1 MAEQCFLE
9 TLECDIEQ
17 AITALKKGA
26 QLLKYGCRG
35 KPKFCLFRLSND
47 ETLLIWYFGREENKL
62 WLNTVSRIVPGEST
76 AIFQR
81 YPWPEMEYQSFS
93 LIHGNEERSVDVS
106 NFFDGR
112 SIGGSMHLGTS
123 DVGSDSVAVHTR
135 LGGGSQTDNS
145 RISMSSAVS
154 SSSHGSGH
162 EEGSLGA
169 VLLWGEGIGDGVLGG
184 GERRV
189 GIPGDI
195 KLDALLPKPLE
206 AAVVLDVQNIS
217 CGGRHAALESGGQ
230 LGHGVDCDVSH
241 PQLVEALAASNIEFV
256 SCGQYHSCA
265 VTLSGDLYTWGD
277 GTHNSGLLGHGNNI
291 SHWTPKWVYG
301 LLEGMKVSSISCGH
315 WHTALV
321 TSTGQ
326 LFTFGDGTFGVL
338 GHGDRKSMYAP
349 REVESL
355 KRLKTVQAAC
365 GVWHTAAVVEVMVGY
380 SNASTCM
387 SGKLFTWGDGD
398 KGRLGHGDK
407 EQHLVPTCVAA
418 LVDHN
423 FRQVAC
429 GYSLTIALTTAG
441 QVFTMGSTTY
451 GQLGDPEADGKLP
464 GLVEGRLW
472 EAYVEEIVCGAYHV
486 AVLTHKTEVYTWDTQ
501 DRSTP
506 TLVEALKGK
515 QVKSIACGASFTAA
529 ICRHKWL
536 SGADQR
542 VCLGCRQPFGFIRK
556 QHNCYNCSAVFCH
569 ACSSKKALKAS
580 LAPNPN
586 RPYCVCEPC
595 LIKLKRAAESGVTV
609 GPLSRRWSPKFQ
621 EPPPSKSAM
630 IFEAVKHIDRKPL
643 CCSCTSVV
651 SPLPSWSTVDVPTG
665 FNSEFQAT
673 NSSIPKLKIASSYS
687 VPSPRAVSR
696 AVSPLSR
703 RLSPP
708 RATIPTPTISGLTV
722 TKAVVEDLKKTSA
735 TLSAENMSFRS
746 QIESLSHQL
755 LNQEKELQHSSQQLQ
770 NAIAMAAEEAIKSRA
785 AKEVIKSLTAQLK
798 EWADRFPKGASRHGR
813 SVSRSAGHPDM
824 PNDSHLMATA
834 DMVQQPDGKG
844 APLLPCKY
852 NVGMATKNVHDVDAN
867 GVISPHEGGRT
878 VESSFSS
885 QNERETETEWVEQD
899 DPGVYITLTTL
910 SDGGRDLKRVR
921 LRYQKPFSEREAE
934 QW

>member
-1 MAEQCFLE
+1 
-9 TLECDIEQ
+9 
-17 AITALKKGA
+17 
-26 QLLKYGCRG
+26 
-35 KPKFCLFRLSND
+35 
-47 ETLLIWYFGREENKL
+47 
-62 WLNTVSRIVPGEST
+62 
-76 AIFQR
+76 
-81 YPWPEMEYQSFS
+81 
-93 LIHGNEERSVDVS
+93 
-106 NFFDGR
+106 
-112 SIGGSMHLGTS
+112 
-123 DVGSDSVAVHTR
+123 
-135 LGGGSQTDNS
+135 
-145 RISMSSAVS
+145 
-154 SSSHGSGH
+154 
-162 EEGSLGA
+162 
-169 VLLWGEGIGDGVLGG
+169 
-184 GERRV
+184 
-189 GIPGDI
+189 
-195 KLDALLPKPLE
+195 
-206 AAVVLDVQNIS
+206 
-217 CGGRHAALESGGQ
+217 
-230 LGHGVDCDVSH
+230 
-241 PQLVEALAASNIEFV
+241 
-256 SCGQYHSCA
+256 
-265 VTLSGDLYTWGD
+265 
-277 GTHNSGLLGHGNNI
+277 
-291 SHWTPKWVYG
+291 
-301 LLEGMKVSSISCGH
+301 MKVSSISCGH

-380 SNASTCM
+380 SNASICM
-387 SGKLFTWGDGD
+387 GY
-398 KGRLGHGDK
+398 GRLGHG
-407 EQHLVPTCVAA
+407 
-418 LVDHN
+418 
-423 FRQVAC
+423 
-429 GYSLTIALTTAG
+429 
-441 QVFTMGSTTY
+441 
-451 GQLGDPEADGKLP
+451 
-464 GLVEGRLW
+464 
-472 EAYVEEIVCGAYHV
+472 
-486 AVLTHKTEVYTWDTQ
+486 DTQ

-556 QHNCYNCSAVFCH
+556 QHNCYNCGAVFCH

-586 RPYCVCEPC
+586 RPYCVCDPC

-609 GPLSRRWSPKFQ
+609 GPLSRRVA
-621 EPPPSKSAM
+621 PSQWP
-630 IFEAVKHIDRKPL
+630 IEL

-687 VPSPRAVSR
+687 VPSPRVVSR

-735 TLSAENMSFRS
+735 TLSAENMSFQS

-770 NAIAMAAEEAIKSRA
+770 NAIAMATEEAIKSRA
-785 AKEVIKSLTAQLK
+785 AKEVIKSLAAQLK

-834 DMVQQPDGKG
+834 DMVQQPDGEG

-852 NVGMATKNVHDVDAN
+852 NVSMATKNVHDVDAN
-867 GVISPHEGGRT
+867 GVISPHVKT

-885 QNERETETEWVEQD
+885 ENGGETETEWVEQD

-910 SDGGRDLKRVR
+910 SDGGRDLKRVQF
-921 LRYQKPFSEREAE
+921 RYQKPFSEREAE
-934 QW
+934 QWWANNQARVHEQYNMWAS